1 MSNPKYFFL
10 FLAFLFSSS
19 AFCQQALNE
28 NESKI
33 ATVLD
38 NYFDLERE
46 AIHLHLDKTTFINNE
61 SIWYQGYIINRK
73 TNKPYFT
80 TNVYVLL
87 FDEMGKQL
95 SEKLIYASNGIFFGK
110 INLGPKLDSGNYYI
124 QVYTNWMNNFSEN
137 ESTITKINVINPSQG
152 TKNYKKVNPESLE
165 ISLNPEGK
173 SFINGVSNIVGVEVK
188 DCRGNAPEN
197 IEATLENNK
206 GEILKTFKLNTF
218 GFGKFEITPNNES
231 LKVVVN
237 YNEKRIEK
245 PLLMPE
251 NYGYTLEVNDFTM
264 EGITIVKIKTNTT
277 TLNLMHNK
285 KVYLLV
291 HQDQKYVI
299 YNIQLNANSSEQTI
313 FINNTDLFDGINTI
327 RIIGSDLKQWA
338 ERLIYV
344 YPKIENI
351 TSILKNGSKGGKINL
366 VAYSP
371 YQNSNLSISVLPNDT
386 KSWDDNN
393 NIISGLTINPYLNE
407 PIKNANYYFS
417 SLGRAKYYALDLCL
431 LNQSN
436 LKYQWDFMKTTT
448 PSTNYSF
455 DIGLSLKGTID
466 KNIKDKPYH
475 KVKLVSYQDLIMMSS
490 DVTENGDYLFE
501 HILIPDST
509 SLNIS
514 LQKLPDFKVVENVF
528 SPHLINRIKAFYK
541 PFKINIPE
549 NCTPLESADILGS
562 FDLPKF
568 SSNTIILDEVKVIND
583 KKKLIYER
591 MLGNS
596 SLRAFKVDEHLQ
608 NQSLLNFI
616 QTNGFDVV
624 KYFGSVTVYARNRST
639 VNSARATPLITIDER
654 ALMSHDE
661 LDMMRMEEIDEIY
674 LGPYA
679 IVASM
684 NNYQGVIK
692 IYTKKLP
699 GKRLQKQDTNKFYV
713 ESAFAHNINFK
724 NADYANTQSEGF
736 ENYGLIHWL
745 PRITSDET
753 GQFIFEIPSNNLP
766 KGKLIIE
773 GITPEGKLFHEE
785 KIVDLK

>member
-285 KVYLLV
+285 KVYFRRN
-291 HQDQKYVI
+291 VI
-299 YNIQLNANSSEQTI
+299 ESFN
-313 FINNTDLFDGINTI
+313 FFF
-327 RIIGSDLKQWA
+327 
-338 ERLIYV
+338 
-344 YPKIENI
+344 
-351 TSILKNGSKGGKINL
+351 SKFFCI
-366 VAYSP
+366 
-371 YQNSNLSISVLPNDT
+371 
-386 KSWDDNN
+386 
-393 NIISGLTINPYLNE
+393 
-407 PIKNANYYFS
+407 
-417 SLGRAKYYALDLCL
+417 C
-431 LNQSN
+431 
-436 LKYQWDFMKTTT
+436 
-448 PSTNYSF
+448 
-455 DIGLSLKGTID
+455 
-466 KNIKDKPYH
+466 
-475 KVKLVSYQDLIMMSS
+475 
-490 DVTENGDYLFE
+490 
-501 HILIPDST
+501 
-509 SLNIS
+509 
-514 LQKLPDFKVVENVF
+514 
-528 SPHLINRIKAFYK
+528 
-541 PFKINIPE
+541 
-549 NCTPLESADILGS
+549 
-562 FDLPKF
+562 
-568 SSNTIILDEVKVIND
+568 
-583 KKKLIYER
+583 
-591 MLGNS
+591 
-596 SLRAFKVDEHLQ
+596 
-608 NQSLLNFI
+608 
-616 QTNGFDVV
+616 
-624 KYFGSVTVYARNRST
+624 
-639 VNSARATPLITIDER
+639 
-654 ALMSHDE
+654 
-661 LDMMRMEEIDEIY
+661 
-674 LGPYA
+674 
-679 IVASM
+679 
-684 NNYQGVIK
+684 
-692 IYTKKLP
+692 
-699 GKRLQKQDTNKFYV
+699 
-713 ESAFAHNINFK
+713 
-724 NADYANTQSEGF
+724 
-736 ENYGLIHWL
+736 
-745 PRITSDET
+745 
-753 GQFIFEIPSNNLP
+753 
-766 KGKLIIE
+766 
-773 GITPEGKLFHEE
+773 
-785 KIVDLK
+785 